1 MYVKFAH
8 HTWTFV
14 PLAYIFMGIHVCV
27 CVLYI
32 YIGENEAEVLFS
44 HAFGKQAQVC
54 YARVTPLIIILQV

>member
-1 MYVKFAH
+1 
-8 HTWTFV
+8 
-14 PLAYIFMGIHVCV
+14 MGIHVCV